1 MSCGCGDVN
10 GVRPAVEA
18 AIDEGDVPA
27 GHLPYIVAA
36 LAGAAGVFQCG
47 GAVVAVTDDVIEVS
61 DGCVA
66 VGVCAGLVAESD
78 ELA

>member
-1 MSCGCGDVN
+1 
-10 GVRPAVEA
+10 
-18 AIDEGDVPA
+18 VPA

-47 GAVVAVTDDVIEVS
+47 GAFVAVTDDVIEVS

>member
-1 MSCGCGDVN
+1 M
-10 GVRPAVEA
+10 
-18 AIDEGDVPA
+18 PA
-27 GHLPYIVAA
+27 GHLTHVVAA
-36 LAGAAGVFQCG
+36 LTGAAAVLQDG
-47 GAVVAVTDDVIEVS
+47 GAAVAVADDVIEVS